1 MTRAEGDR
9 MAEMVLHVVREVE
22 RMQIRAGGFSGYDDT
37 YIYIDPDVAD
47 VVYGRAGRWLASA
60 R

>member
-22 RMQIRAGGFSGYDDT
+22 RMQLSSGGFRGYDDT
-37 YIYIDPDVAD
+37 YIYVDRDVAD
-47 VVYGRAGRWLASA
+47 VVYRRLSA
-60 R
+60 